1 MSQSKSKEE
10 EARVYLLPKKG
21 SSYVHLPD
29 DSSKVTQIKVTDL
42 QIEDFLERLNESV
55 QDIFVGED
63 FIKSPKFEIGG
74 QLLQVGIYIADNNC
88 VYVSTDVYSDLTSI
102 GVSGTC
108 GNLRIGPKTT
118 SSGFVN
124 LGSIEELQEA
134 MTTTGNQNLYLQV
147 TVTVIVPEN
156 SDDDEWIIQR

>member
-55 QDIFVGED
+55 Q
-63 FIKSPKFEIGG
+63 
-74 QLLQVGIYIADNNC
+74 
-88 VYVSTDVYSDLTSI
+88 
-102 GVSGTC
+102 
-108 GNLRIGPKTT
+108 
-118 SSGFVN
+118 
-124 LGSIEELQEA
+124 LQEA